1 MKLIISSFKR
11 SENPKIFY
19 NEQTLWTSAINKSLS
34 YLLANSELYWFDE
47 SKYQYIF
54 IVKDST
60 IFRTILEKNKCDKC
74 NLTIHPNFIGNHKC
88 DHQNCP
94 ICKSP
99 ITPSQ
104 YWFHVR
110 SHPGHENDSPPT
122 PKVSTF
128 ENRRNASYSGYGNY
142 RRNSW
147 GIISF

>member
-1 MKLIISSFKR
+1 LKQNWEF
-11 SENPKIFY
+11 PY
-19 NEQTLWTSAINKSLS
+19 NDYWPTLNCIC
-34 YLLANSELYWFDE
+34 LLHYCNIDQCGN
-47 SKYQYIF
+47 QYIF
-54 IVKDST
+54 IVNNST

-99 ITPSQ
+99 VTPSQ

-110 SHPGHENDSPPT
+110 SHPGHENDSPPP

-128 ENRRNASYSGYGNY
+128 ENRQNANYSRYGNY
-142 RRNSW
+142 QRN
-147 GIISF
+147 

>member
-1 MKLIISSFKR
+1 M
-11 SENPKIFY
+11 
-19 NEQTLWTSAINKSLS
+19 IN
-34 YLLANSELYWFDE
+34 
-47 SKYQYIF
+47 QYIF
-54 IVKDST
+54 IVFNGP

-110 SHPGHENDSPPT
+110 SHPGHENDSPP
-122 PKVSTF
+122 PPRASTF
-128 ENRRNASYSGYGNY
+128 DNRQNANYSGYGNY
-142 RRNSW
+142 QRK
-147 GIISF
+147 

>member
-1 MKLIISSFKR
+1 
-11 SENPKIFY
+11 
-19 NEQTLWTSAINKSLS
+19 
-34 YLLANSELYWFDE
+34 
-47 SKYQYIF
+47 
-54 IVKDST
+54 VKDST

-110 SHPGHENDSPPT
+110 SHPGHENDSPP
-122 PKVSTF
+122 PPSKVRLRIDETQ
-128 ENRRNASYSGYGNY
+128 AIPVMA
-142 RRNSW
+142 
-147 GIISF
+147 IIVETTEELSHFKSNQSNPCSV